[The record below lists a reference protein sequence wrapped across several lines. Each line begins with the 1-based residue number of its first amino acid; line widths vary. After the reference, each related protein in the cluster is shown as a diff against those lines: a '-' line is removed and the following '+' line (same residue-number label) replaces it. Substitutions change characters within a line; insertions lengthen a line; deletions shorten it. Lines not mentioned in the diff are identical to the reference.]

1 VAMSYALVFYL
12 GVMLGTL
19 PGVGIMCL
27 LAISRGTSQ
36 EKSFSRADKEYSVPG
51 PSSPGA

>member
-1 VAMSYALVFYL
+1 MSYTLVFYL

-19 PGVGIMCL
+19 LGVGIMCL
-27 LAISRGTSQ
+27 LAISKP
-36 EKSFSRADKEYSVPG
+36 EKGFSRSDKEYSVPG